1 MFLNEFKILI
11 LKLKK
16 FNIFSLKN
24 TNVHSTLALGLLILL
39 KNNNFSLIKYLQCML
54 WEQSYQRWGCQCHK
68 FLVLTARRRAS
79 ITTAFPPPATAI
91 IPLPFVTS
99 PLCKYFPNLIHNIGH
114 ASHIILGNHFQFKL
128 LT

>member
-54 WEQSYQRWGCQCHK
+54 
-68 FLVLTARRRAS
+68 
-79 ITTAFPPPATAI
+79 
-91 IPLPFVTS
+91 
-99 PLCKYFPNLIHNIGH
+99 
-114 ASHIILGNHFQFKL
+114 
-128 LT
+128 